1 MKRRWLLCWVQVRPV
16 SRKSTTA
23 LAPCCIRV
31 QVNAL
36 DILAAQPEGPYL
48 IGGHSYGG
56 AVAAE
61 IALKLES
68 WGHDVALLIIMDTPR
83 PEQVRP
89 G

>member
-1 MKRRWLLCWVQVRPV
+1 MCRPAL
-16 SRKSTTA
+16 SKECITA
-23 LAPCCIRV
+23 LTPRCFCV

-89 G
+89 S